1 MPIYEYRCSKCGV
14 EFEEWQKISDS
25 PLDTCKFCGGSA
37 KRLISQSTF
46 VLKGTGWYVTD
57 YGRGNSAPAR
67 KSSETSDNKDTSSTT
82 SNKKESSSSGTGST
96 SESKSS

>member
-14 EFEEWQKISDS
+14 EFEEWQRISDS
-25 PLDTCKFCGGSA
+25 PLNTCKHCGGEA

-67 KSSETSDNKDTSSTT
+67 KSSESSDTKEKSTATSST
-82 SNKKESSSSGTGST
+82 KDSSSSGTGS
-96 SESKSS
+96 SSDSKSS